1 MKKVV
6 WTPESVETYKS
17 LVQYL
22 SSEWGNTSAMK
33 FLDEVERVIKLIS
46 INPTMYKRSARYRNI
61 RIGYL
66 TKQCALFYRVKS
78 KEIELLLFW
87 DNRQDSKKLKY

>member
-6 WTPESVETYKS
+6 WTPESVETYNS

-22 SSEWGNTSAMK
+22 SSEWGSASAMK
-33 FLDEVERVIKLIS
+33 FLDDIERVIKLIS
-46 INPTMYKRSARYRNI
+46 LNPTIFKRSSRYRNI

-66 TKQCALFYRVKS
+66 TKQCSLVYRVKLN
-78 KEIELLLFW
+78 EIELLLFW
-87 DNRQDSKKLKY
+87 DNRQDSKKLRY